1 MNKQEVAILLTGI
14 ASVDDRFDPDE
25 ARIEAWSAI
34 LDSDMTLEFARGLMI
49 KHYANNVK
57 PVMPA
62 DFNSP
67 WRTFRE
73 RNKDQQWFNE
83 LENSKKELSL
93 ETKALIAKGREEL
106 NKAINRHAIE
116 NPSAENA
123 EKQVLAE
130 PL

>member
-34 LDSDMTLEFARGLMI
+34 LDSDMTLEFDRLLMI
-49 KHYANNVK
+49 KHYANNTK

-73 RNKDQQWFNE
+73 RTKDTNWFNQI
-83 LENSKKELSL
+83 ENKKMEV
-93 ETKALIAKGREEL
+93 TPAIQAIIDKGREEL
-106 NKAINRHAIE
+106 AAKRYKEASE
-116 NPSAENA
+116 SAPA
-123 EKQVLAE
+123 EKL
-130 PL
+130 

>member
-73 RNKDQQWFNE
+73 RNKYAQWFNQI
-83 LENSKKELSL
+83 ENKKMEV
-93 ETKALIAKGREEL
+93 TPAIQAIIDKGREEL
-106 NKAINRHAIE
+106 AAKRYKEDAE
-116 NPSAENA
+116 SAPA
-123 EKQVLAE
+123 EKL
-130 PL
+130 

>member
-34 LDSDMTLEFARGLMI
+34 LDNDMTLEFARLLMI
-49 KHYANNVK
+49 KHYANNTK

-73 RNKDQQWFNE
+73 RNKDQQWFVQI
-83 LENSKKELSL
+83 ENQRKELTP
-93 ETKALIAKGREEL
+93 EIKDIIQKGKAELLAKRYKE
-106 NKAINRHAIE
+106 A
-116 NPSAENA
+116 SENA
-123 EKQVLAE
+123 PAEKL
-130 PL
+130 

>member
-34 LDSDMTLEFARGLMI
+34 LDRDMTLEFARGLMI

-73 RNKDQQWFNE
+73 RNKDAQWFNQI
-83 LENSKKELSL
+83 ENKKMEV
-93 ETKALIAKGREEL
+93 TPAIQAIIDKGREEL
-106 NKAINRHAIE
+106 AAKRYKEDAE
-116 NPSAENA
+116 SAPA
-123 EKQVLAE
+123 EKL
-130 PL
+130 

>member
-73 RNKDQQWFNE
+73 RNKDAQWFNQI
-83 LENSKKELSL
+83 ENKKMEV
-93 ETKALIAKGREEL
+93 TPAIQAIIDKGREEL
-106 NKAINRHAIE
+106 AAKRYKEDAE
-116 NPSAENA
+116 SAPA
-123 EKQVLAE
+123 EKL
-130 PL
+130 

>member
-73 RNKDQQWFNE
+73 RNKDAQWFNQI
-83 LENSKKELSL
+83 ENKKMEVTP
-93 ETKALIAKGREEL
+93 EIQNIINKGREEL
-106 NKAINRHAIE
+106 AAKRYKEASE
-116 NPSAENA
+116 SAPA
-123 EKQVLAE
+123 EKL
-130 PL
+130 

>member
-25 ARIEAWSAI
+25 ARVEAWAAI

-73 RNKDQQWFNE
+73 RTKDQTWFGQI
-83 LENSKKELSL
+83 ENNKIQITPE
-93 ETKALIAKGREEL
+93 IQNIINKGREEL
-106 NKAINRHAIE
+106 LAKRYKE
-116 NPSAENA
+116 DSESAPA
-123 EKQVLAE
+123 EKL
-130 PL
+130 